1 MISPQDLIDLLAQ
14 AFFQGNTQIAG
25 IVVFT
30 AVLAIIYLIFA
41 QRNIMIGLILTL
53 PTTLV
58 FTIIGILPQ
67 VLTILVAI
75 VTIIALAYR
84 FRELT

>member
-41 QRNIMIGLILTL
+41 QRNVTIGLILTL
-53 PTTLV
+53 PTTLI
-58 FTIIGILPQ
+58 FTIMGILPQ
-67 VLTILVAI
+67 VLTILVTI
-75 VTIIALAYR
+75 VTIIALVYK
-84 FRELT
+84 FRELS

>member
-1 MISPQDLIDLLAQ
+1 MISPQDLIDMIAQ

-30 AVLAIIYLIFA
+30 AVLALIYLVFA
-41 QRNIMIGLILTL
+41 QRNITIGLILTL

-58 FTIIGILPQ
+58 FTIMGILPQ
-67 VLTILVAI
+67 VLTILVAL
-75 VTIIALAYR
+75 VTILALVHK
-84 FRELT
+84 FRELA

>member
-1 MISPQDLIDLLAQ
+1 MISPQDLIDMLAQ

-41 QRNIMIGLILTL
+41 QRNITIGLILTL
-53 PTTLV
+53 PTTLI
-58 FTIIGILPQ
+58 FTIMGILPQ
-67 VLTILVAI
+67 VLTILVTI
-75 VTIIALAYR
+75 VTIIALVYK
-84 FRELT
+84 FRELS

>member
-41 QRNIMIGLILTL
+41 QRNITIGLILTL
-53 PTTLV
+53 PTTLI
-58 FTIIGILPQ
+58 FTIMGILPQ
-67 VLTILVAI
+67 VLTILVTI
-75 VTIIALAYR
+75 VTIIALVYK
-84 FRELT
+84 FRELS